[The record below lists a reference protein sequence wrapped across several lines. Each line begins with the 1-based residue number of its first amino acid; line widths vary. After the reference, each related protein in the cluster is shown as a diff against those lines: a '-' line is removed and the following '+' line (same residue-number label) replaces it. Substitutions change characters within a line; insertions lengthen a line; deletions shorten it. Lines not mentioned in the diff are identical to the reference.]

1 MQQDP
6 PPPSGEPGQGG
17 GWLPPQPTGPAPPT
31 GPAGP
36 QSPGQSS
43 QAPQYEQQPGEPP
56 QYTPPQYT
64 PPQAQPPP
72 QPPPGWQQPP
82 PQGYPPQAWAPQP
95 QEPGNGEA
103 VGGFVCGVASLAMLL
118 VTLGLSTIIS
128 LACSVIAVFLG
139 RRGKQKIQRG
149 DTRKHGGLAQAAFI
163 TGIVAIPLSVIA
175 TALWILVI
183 LSDDFQ
189 EGFEEGLEDS
199 NSSMVVPAL
208 RVTTAI
214 GRAIA
219 G

>member
-6 PPPSGEPGQGG
+6 PAPPGEPGQGG
-17 GWLPPQPTGPAPPT
+17 GWLPPQPAGPAPPT
-31 GPAGP
+31 APVGP

-43 QAPQYEQQPGEPP
+43 QAPKYEQQPAE
-56 QYTPPQYT
+56 PPQYT
-64 PPQAQPPP
+64 PPQAQPRP
-72 QPPPGWQQPP
+72 QSPTGWQQPP

-118 VTLGLSTIIS
+118 FTLGLSTIIS
-128 LACSVIAVFLG
+128 LACSVVAVFLG

-163 TGIVAIPLSVIA
+163 TGIVGIPLSIIA

-189 EGFEEGLEDS
+189 EGFEEGLEDTD
-199 NSSMVVPAL
+199 SSTFVPVL
-208 RVTTAI
+208 RVAAAI